1 MDIGLGTRLYLWSS
15 FFNPHMLSPS
25 LFRTN
30 NVALDACIQNFFSEF
45 HYCVG
50 WQEGE
55 LQQNFEKNALF
66 NKGTQRLQK
75 IVITALLSQ
84 GLLARL

>member
-1 MDIGLGTRLYLWSS
+1 MDIGLGTLLYLWSS
-15 FFNPHMLSPS
+15 FLIHTCSAPPPS
-25 LFRTN
+25 AQTT
-30 NVALDACIQNFFSEF
+30 LDACIQNFFSEF

-55 LQQNFEKNALF
+55 VPENFEKDALF
-66 NKGTQRLQK
+66 NKGTHQRLQK

-84 GLLARL
+84 GL